1 MIKKI
6 LIATHNPAKLEEI
19 KLGLEEL
26 EKYKIQLISLNDV
39 RVENSPEETGK
50 TFKEN
55 ALLKAKFYSNLTQL
69 PTISDDGGLII
80 PYLDNEPGVK
90 SRRWLGYD
98 ASDEEL
104 ISYTLKRLK
113 NTTKKQRTAYLQT
126 CLCFYLPKKTSSKI
140 LSLTRSHQKQNKK
153 NKDFLIL
160 QEEKIKGYIAFS
172 SSKKRI
178 KGYPFRALFI
188 VEKYN
193 KYYDELTDEEHQK
206 INHRLTALKKIVKKI
221 KEKLEIE
228 N

>member
-1 MIKKI
+1 
-6 LIATHNPAKLEEI
+6 
-19 KLGLEEL
+19 
-26 EKYKIQLISLNDV
+26 
-39 RVENSPEETGK
+39 
-50 TFKEN
+50 
-55 ALLKAKFYSNLTQL
+55 L

-80 PYLDNEPGVK
+80 PYLNNEPGVK

-126 CLCFYLPKKTSSKI
+126 CLCFYLPKKINSKI

-172 SSKKRI
+172 PSKKRI

-206 INHRLTALKKIVKKI
+206 INHRLTALKKIIKKI